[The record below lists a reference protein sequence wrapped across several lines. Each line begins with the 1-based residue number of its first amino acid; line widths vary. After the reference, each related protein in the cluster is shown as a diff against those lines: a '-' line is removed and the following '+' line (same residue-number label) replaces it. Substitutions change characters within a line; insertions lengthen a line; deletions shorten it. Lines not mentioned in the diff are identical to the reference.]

1 MKNKFQLKFLAI
13 SSALI
18 IFFGFIFVPNDLNLR
33 YFLLFGWILVL
44 NFLFWHSGFLSYDK
58 SGRDG
63 ISPAH
68 SMAVS
73 LFCVASFIIS
83 IAHYLVGDY
92 NKFFFSIQAILI
104 AVILLLT
111 NTLNF
116 ASSFAKVGD
125 KNVSSPDELHKI
137 ILTLENRLKNDSAPK
152 EQIEALKKLR
162 EKIKYSL
169 NSSMTTKACYK
180 ELVDNVNALKQI
192 NIDDLENHIKQIL
205 SLVDDLRI

>member
-18 IFFGFIFVPNDLNLR
+18 IFFGFIFIPNDLNLR

-73 LFCVASFIIS
+73 LFCVVSFIIS
-83 IAHYLVGDY
+83 IVHYLVGDY

-104 AVILLLT
+104 AVILLLA

-116 ASSFAKVGD
+116 ASSFA
-125 KNVSSPDELHKI
+125 
-137 ILTLENRLKNDSAPK
+137 
-152 EQIEALKKLR
+152 
-162 EKIKYSL
+162 
-169 NSSMTTKACYK
+169 
-180 ELVDNVNALKQI
+180 
-192 NIDDLENHIKQIL
+192 
-205 SLVDDLRI
+205 